1 MDTMRPIILAVATVG
16 RRHGWFAFKPNSRGE
31 NMQEK
36 ESVRAAILN
45 FWLPGLGYLYV
56 GMDTPEGELYVG
68 RSNQ

>member
-1 MDTMRPIILAVATVG
+1 
-16 RRHGWFAFKPNSRGE
+16 
-31 NMQEK
+31 MQEK
-36 ESVRAAILN
+36 EPVGAAILD